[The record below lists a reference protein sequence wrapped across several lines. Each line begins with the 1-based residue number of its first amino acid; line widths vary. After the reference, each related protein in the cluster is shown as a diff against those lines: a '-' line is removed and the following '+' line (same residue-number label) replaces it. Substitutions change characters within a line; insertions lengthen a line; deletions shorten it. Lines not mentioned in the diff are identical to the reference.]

1 MTAPR
6 PSGKAEQDDARRALA
21 ELSVPSEPG
30 NERLVMERVALR
42 ASNHAALAQHL
53 GDVHKEMRFFGFS
66 TAGTKGDL
74 AQTPSASGTLNLYQD
89 QLYTLAR
96 SACGEIPSVRQCQ
109 K

>member
-53 GDVHKEMRFFGFS
+53 GGVHTEMRFFGCS
-66 TAGTKGDL
+66 TAGDGSRL
-74 AQTPSASGTLNLYQD
+74 GTDCLGI
-89 QLYTLAR
+89 T
-96 SACGEIPSVRQCQ
+96 
-109 K
+109 

>member
-53 GDVHKEMRFFGFS
+53 GDVHKEMRFFGCT
-66 TAGTKGDL
+66 TAGDGSRL
-74 AQTPSASGTLNLYQD
+74 GTDCLGI
-89 QLYTLAR
+89 T
-96 SACGEIPSVRQCQ
+96 
-109 K
+109 

>member
-1 MTAPR
+1 VTAPR

-30 NERLVMERVALR
+30 NERLAMEGSRSEPQTTSRWHNILETCI
-42 ASNHAALAQHL
+42 
-53 GDVHKEMRFFGFS
+53 KMRFFGYS

-74 AQTPSASGTLNLYQD
+74 EQTLPATGKPNFHQD
-89 QLYTLAR
+89 RLRTV
-96 SACGEIPSVRQCQ
+96 ACRVCGKVPSVRQCQ